1 MLEPI
6 IENIGLTK
14 KEARVYLAALEIG
27 SNPVSKIAQKA
38 RINRV
43 TAYDIMEKL
52 AKRGLVTSFTRAKV
66 KYYTAADPELV
77 ANDFKKKVEELDAIL
92 PQLKQLSGEV
102 VKPKVMSYESLE
114 AIKKIYKDVLSTENE
129 ILMYSNIKDIETH
142 WTTFS
147 EDFER
152 KRMDYEISLRLIA
165 VDNERGNFYKE
176 YDDEFQRKTRLASKE
191 HFDFSSHTII
201 YDNKVALISFTG
213 PIGVVIEDANLA
225 ATYRALFAMNWSS
238 FEKESPTMVVRKV
251 GKLKKEKVTQEIPI
265 QAQDQNSLF

>member
-6 IENIGLTK
+6 IVNIGLTK

-77 ANDFKKKVEELDAIL
+77 ANDFKKKVEELDAVI

-102 VKPKVMSYESLE
+102 IKPKVRNYESLE
-114 AIKKIYKDVLSTENE
+114 AIKTIYKDVLSTDNE
-129 ILMYSNIKDIETH
+129 ILMYSNVKDLEMH
-142 WTTFS
+142 WPTFT
-147 EDFER
+147 EEFER
-152 KRMDYEISLRLIA
+152 KRMDYEVPLRLIA
-165 VDNERGNFYKE
+165 VDDERGNFYKE
-176 YDDEFQRKTRLASKE
+176 YDDEFQRKTRLIPKE
-191 HFDFSSHTII
+191 KYDFSSHTII
-201 YDNKVALISFTG
+201 YDHKVALVSLSA
-213 PIGVVIEDANLA
+213 PIGVVIEDTNLA
-225 ATYRALFAMNWSS
+225 ETYRKLFEMNWNALN
-238 FEKESPTMVVRKV
+238 KEGLTMTVRKV
-251 GKLKKEKVTQEIPI
+251 GNIKRTQEIPI
-265 QAQDQNSLF
+265 QTQDQNSLF